1 MKCKNC
7 GAEISAGAKK
17 CEFCGSR
24 LSYEMQK
31 EQEQL
36 NKQGCPKC
44 GSSNIMFNREKQAEL
59 KGKKGTSIVRN
70 TVGICNDCG
79 FTWNAGEKASNKKS
93 KTWLWVLGWIFI
105 FPVPV
110 TILMLRKKDM
120 KPVLKYG
127 IICLAWFTFLLF
139 ALVGGS
145 NNDADGAN
153 RAVNRSNPQKAETTT
168 SDPAATPT
176 QAPPPTAS
184 VAPTSKPTP
193 SPTPLPTPTSEPE
206 PTPTPL
212 PTPGQKRSFKVDI
225 SRQRT
230 DNNETQIGSK
240 WTYYY
245 ELNEKELKNGSA
257 CSISAWDTITLYAK
271 HAEND
276 GNPDIGEKTITYIV
290 TESDIANGFTVEMK
304 FSVTENGGR
313 YRGLS
318 ADFTVKFK
326 FTPQG

>member
-7 GAEISAGAKK
+7 GVEIGAGVKV
-17 CEFCGSR
+17 CEFCGSQI
-24 LSYEMQK
+24 SADMQK

-44 GSSNIMFNREKQAEL
+44 GSTNITFNREKQAEI
-59 KGKKGTSIVRN
+59 KDKKGTSVVRK
-70 TVGICNDCG
+70 TVGVCKDCG
-79 FTWNAGEKASNKKS
+79 CTWHADAGASSKKS

-105 FPVPV
+105 FPVPL
-110 TILMLRKKDM
+110 TILLLRNKNM
-120 KPVLKYG
+120 KPILKYG

-153 RAVNRSNPQKAETTT
+153 KPLNRSNPQNAETTT
-168 SDPAATPT
+168 SGPTATPT
-176 QAPPPTAS
+176 QAPPPTAL
-184 VAPTSKPTP
+184 VTPNSKPTP
-193 SPTPLPTPTSEPE
+193 SPTPLPTPTPEPK

-212 PTPGQKRSFKVDI
+212 PTPGQKRSFKVGI

-230 DNNETQIGSK
+230 DNNGTQIGSN
-240 WTYYY
+240 WSYYY
-245 ELNEKELKNGSA
+245 ELNEKELKNGST

-276 GNPDIGEKTITYIV
+276 GNPDVSEKAISYTV
-290 TESDIANGFTVEMK
+290 TENDITNGFTIEMNL
-304 FSVTENGGR
+304 SVNENGGR
-313 YRGLS
+313 YSGLS

>member
-7 GAEISAGAKK
+7 GAEISAGVKK

-44 GSSNIMFNREKQAEL
+44 GSSNISFNREKQAEI
-59 KGKKGTSIVRN
+59 KVKNGTSIVRN
-70 TVGICNDCG
+70 TVGICKDCG

-105 FPVPV
+105 FPVPL
-110 TILMLRKKDM
+110 TIMLLRKKNM

-168 SDPAATPT
+168 SDPATTPT
-176 QAPPPTAS
+176 QAPPPPQRAS
-184 VAPTSKPTP
+184 HLLRSPRRPPHRSLRPHPSLSRPRLRFQHPDRSAVSK
-193 SPTPLPTPTSEPE
+193 SIYRGSE
-206 PTPTPL
+206 
-212 PTPGQKRSFKVDI
+212 R
-225 SRQRT
+225 
-230 DNNETQIGSK
+230 
-240 WTYYY
+240 
-245 ELNEKELKNGSA
+245 
-257 CSISAWDTITLYAK
+257 TITKRRSA
-271 HAEND
+271 
-276 GNPDIGEKTITYIV
+276 
-290 TESDIANGFTVEMK
+290 ANGLITMSWMK
-304 FSVTENGGR
+304 KS
-313 YRGLS
+313 
-318 ADFTVKFK
+318 
-326 FTPQG
+326 